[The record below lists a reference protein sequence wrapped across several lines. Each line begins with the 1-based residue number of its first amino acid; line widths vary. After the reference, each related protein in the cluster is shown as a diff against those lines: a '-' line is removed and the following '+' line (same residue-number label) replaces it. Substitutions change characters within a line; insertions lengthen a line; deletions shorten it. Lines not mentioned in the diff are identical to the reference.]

1 MINELSVSD
10 VARSLELFNLG
21 MKLQE
26 EAQEG
31 RKKLQLVKEPFLR
44 KRESVDNLVV
54 AFGSYDPLS
63 IAHESLFLKGL
74 EVAGNNSELLIVTST
89 NHFDKEIDL
98 ARNSAIYDRIHALD
112 GFASCQGNVSIALFN
127 SPLYIDL
134 ARSIKEM
141 YTKVNIH
148 FVLATDVLPKVIDK
162 AGYETRGM
170 DADKTLEE
178 LFENN
183 FIVSERRVD
192 GNLVTLDDLKGSN
205 SYLNFN
211 SEKLKAISLDGK
223 YARLKIPIK
232 DVSSTLIRTKR
243 IFGEDASNLVAVGIS
258 DFIDKRGLYLK
269 NTMHYVAFTYARER
283 FARENTGKPIA
294 TYIDKLMIHLNNLS
308 LRKDLQ
314 EKEISMY
321 AMSRSK

>member
-1 MINELSVSD
+1 
-10 VARSLELFNLG
+10 
-21 MKLQE
+21 
-26 EAQEG
+26 
-31 RKKLQLVKEPFLR
+31 
-44 KRESVDNLVV
+44 
-54 AFGSYDPLS
+54 
-63 IAHESLFLKGL
+63 
-74 EVAGNNSELLIVTST
+74 
-89 NHFDKEIDL
+89 
-98 ARNSAIYDRIHALD
+98 
-112 GFASCQGNVSIALFN
+112 
-127 SPLYIDL
+127 
-134 ARSIKEM
+134 M